1 MDRRTWLITTA
12 LLGCSRT
19 ATVANPQ
26 LLSYDALLAAVDAE
40 RRALRD
46 PRAARRSLRSAVEEI
61 GSRWIGTRWSF
72 QGTAQRP
79 HEPRGIAC
87 GYFVA
92 TILEAA
98 GLRLESRVR
107 FGQATARAIQLALVP
122 SPAAHHRFFS
132 IPGLELERRIRAL
145 GDGLYVIGLD
155 VHVGFVV
162 VRDGAVRLLHASYT
176 GARVVVDEPLGTAV
190 AIENSRKAGYF
201 VTALTADDAL
211 AQVWMQGTVV
221 PAPA

>member
-1 MDRRTWLITTA
+1 MDRRTWLITAA

-19 ATVANPQ
+19 AAIGHPE
-26 LLSYDALLAAVDAE
+26 LLSYDDLLAAIDAR

-46 PRAARRSLRSAVEEI
+46 PRLARVDLRSAVEQI
-61 GSRWIGTRWSF
+61 GSRWVGTRWSF
-72 QGTAQRP
+72 QGTARRP

-92 TILEAA
+92 TVLEAA

-107 FGQATARAIQLALVP
+107 FGQATARAIQTALVP

-132 IPGLELERRIRAL
+132 IPPLELERRVRAL

-162 VRDGAVRLLHASYT
+162 VRDDAVRLLHASYT
-176 GARVVVDEPLGTAV
+176 GQRIVVDEPLGTAV

-201 VTALTADDAL
+201 VTSLTADDAL
-211 AQVWMQGTVV
+211 ARMWMDGTVV
-221 PAPA
+221 AAPG